1 MGYMSKEIDNIFKKL
16 DSMNSEATMLDENAL
31 SNVDTW
37 YDTGCYALN
46 AILGGSCRKG
56 GIPKGRIVGF
66 SGESM
71 TGKTFVVN
79 KILANAQKQGV
90 FPVIFDTEFA
100 IDESS
105 TKGVGLDASKTK
117 YVPVYTVDQCRNQ
130 LSAFL
135 DSVIESGQQGKFIV
149 SIDSLGNL
157 SSQKEIDDIA
167 KDKSAADMGLRA
179 KSLKSMLRTLTYKA
193 GKAGVTILFTNHTYA
208 DPGAMFPTLVKTQ
221 SGGSGPVYMASIL
234 VQLAKRN
241 EKEGEGDSGSL
252 KTDKLAEANKYSGVT
267 LRALTV
273 KNRFVPPF
281 LEAEMYL
288 SFKSGLNKYSGL
300 LQMAAAR
307 GIVEQTGSTYLVGVD
322 CGQYK
327 KGDKLGYAKNFVKDA
342 SFFEDFIIPEL
353 DKKLAEDYKYNGN
366 PTVEDELEAIADEQG

>member
-1 MGYMSKEIDNIFKKL
+1 MGKEIDNIFKKL
-16 DSMNSEATMLDENAL
+16 DSMNAEASFLDDNAL

-71 TGKTFVVN
+71 TGKTFIVN
-79 KILANAQKQGV
+79 KILANAQKQGIY
-90 FPVIFDTEFA
+90 PVIFDTEFA

-167 KDKSAADMGLRA
+167 KDKAAMDMGLRA

-193 GKAGVTILFTNHTYA
+193 GRAGVTILFTNHTYS

-241 EKEGEGDSGSL
+241 EKEGEGDSGAL
-252 KTDKLAEANKYSGVT
+252 NTDKLAEANKYSGVT

-300 LQMAAAR
+300 LQMATAR
-307 GIVEQTGSTYLVGVD
+307 GIIEQTGSTYVVGID
-322 CGQYK
+322 SGKYK
-327 KGDKLGYAKNFVKDA
+327 KGDKLGYAKNFVKDV
-342 SFFEDFIIPEL
+342 SFFEEFIIPEL
-353 DKKLAEDYKYNGN
+353 DKKLAEDYKYNN
-366 PTVEDELEAIADEQG
+366 TPTEEEELAAISDEQGE

>member
-1 MGYMSKEIDNIFKKL
+1 MSKEIDNIFKKL

-79 KILANAQKQGV
+79 KILANAQKQDV
-90 FPVIFDTEFA
+90 YPVIFDTEFA

-241 EKEGEGDSGSL
+241 EKEGEGDSGAL

-307 GIVEQTGSTYLVGVD
+307 GIVEQTGSTYVVGVD
-322 CGQYK
+322 CGKYK

-342 SFFEDFIIPEL
+342 SFFEDFLIPEL
-353 DKKLAEDYKYNGN
+353 DKKLAEDYKYNGT
-366 PTVEDELEAIADEQG
+366 PTEEDELEAIADEQGE

>member
-1 MGYMSKEIDNIFKKL
+1 MEKEIDNIFKKL
-16 DSMNSEATMLDENAL
+16 DSLNSEATFLDENAL

-56 GIPKGRIVGF
+56 GVPKGRIVGF

-71 TGKTFVVN
+71 TGKTFIVN

-90 FPVIFDTEFA
+90 YPVIFDTEFA
-100 IDESS
+100 IDEGS
-105 TKGVGLDASKTK
+105 TRGVGLNPSKTK

-135 DSVIESGQQGKFIV
+135 DSVIENKQEGKFII

-179 KSLKSMLRTLTYKA
+179 KSLKSLLRTLTYKA
-193 GKAGVTILFTNHTYA
+193 GRAGVTILFTNHTYA
-208 DPGAMFPTLVKTQ
+208 DPGAMYPSLVKTQ
-221 SGGSGPVYMASIL
+221 AGGSGPVYMASIL

-241 EKEGEGDSGSL
+241 EKEGEGDAGAVN
-252 KTDKLAEANKYSGVT
+252 TTKLAEANKYSGTT

-307 GIVEQTGSTYLVGVD
+307 GIVEQTGSTYVVGVD
-322 CGQYK
+322 CGKYK
-327 KGDKLGYAKNFVKDA
+327 KGEKLGYAKNFVKDI
-342 SFFEDFIIPEL
+342 SFFEDFLIPEL
-353 DKKLAEDYKYNGN
+353 DKRLTEDYKYNSN
-366 PTVEDELEAIADEQG
+366 DSEMQPKIEEEFTDNE

>member
-1 MGYMSKEIDNIFKKL
+1 MEKDINNIFKKL
-16 DSMNSEATMLDENAL
+16 DEMNNEASFLSDNAL

-46 AILGGSCRKG
+46 AILGGSCRTG
-56 GIPKGRIVGF
+56 GVPKGRIVGF

-71 TGKTFVVN
+71 TGKTFIVN

-90 FPVIFDTEFA
+90 YPVIFDTEFA
-100 IDESS
+100 IDEGS

-130 LSAFL
+130 LAAFL
-135 DSVIESGQQGKFIV
+135 DSVIESKQQGKFIV
-149 SIDSLGNL
+149 SVDSLGNL
-157 SSQKEIDDIA
+157 SSQKEVDDIA

-193 GKAGVTILFTNHTYA
+193 GKAGVTILFTNHTYS
-208 DPGAMFPTLVKTQ
+208 DPGAMFPSLVKQQ

-241 EKEGEGDSGSL
+241 EKEGEGDSGTMN
-252 KTDKLAEANKYSGVT
+252 TDKLAEANKYSGVT

-300 LQMAAAR
+300 LQMASAR
-307 GIVEQTGSTYLVGVD
+307 GIVEQTGSTYVVGVD
-322 CGQYK
+322 CGKYK
-327 KGDKLGYAKNFVKDA
+327 KGDKLGYAKNFVKDV

-353 DKKLAEDYKYNGN
+353 DKRLAKDYKYNN
-366 PTVEDELEAIADEQG
+366 SDVSADELDEEGAE

>member
-1 MGYMSKEIDNIFKKL
+1 MSKEIDSIFKKI
-16 DSMNSEATMLDENAL
+16 DSMNSEASMLNENAL

-56 GIPKGRIVGF
+56 GVPKGRIVGF

-71 TGKTFVVN
+71 TGKTFIVN
-79 KILANAQKQGV
+79 KILAQAQKQGV
-90 FPVIFDTEFA
+90 YPVIFDTEFA

-105 TKGVGLDASKTK
+105 TKGVGLDPSKTK

-130 LSAFL
+130 IAAFL
-135 DSVIESGQQGKFIV
+135 DSVIEAKQEGKFII

-157 SSQKEIDDIA
+157 AAQKEVDDIA

-179 KSLKSMLRTLTYKA
+179 KSLKSLLRSLTYKA
-193 GKAGVTILFTNHTYA
+193 GKAGVTILFTNHTYS
-208 DPGAMFPTLVKTQ
+208 DPGAMFPSLVKNQ
-221 SGGSGPVYMASIL
+221 AGGSGPVYMASIL

-241 EKEGEGDSGSL
+241 EKEGEGDSGSID
-252 KTDKLAEANKYSGVT
+252 TGKLAEANKYSGTT

-273 KNRFVPPF
+273 KNRFIPPF

-288 SFKSGLNKYSGL
+288 SFTSGLNKYSGL
-300 LQMAAAR
+300 LQMATAR
-307 GIVEQTGSTYLVGVD
+307 GIVEQTGSTYVVGID
-322 CGQYK
+322 GGKYK
-327 KGDKLGYAKNFVKDA
+327 KGDKLGYAKNFAKDI
-342 SFFEDFIIPEL
+342 SFFEDFLIPAL
-353 DKKLAEDYKYNGN
+353 DERLAIDYKYNN
-366 PTVEDELEAIADEQG
+366 IEEIEENNDTQQD

>member
-1 MGYMSKEIDNIFKKL
+1 MSKEIDSIFKKL
-16 DSMNSEATMLDENAL
+16 DAMNSEATMLDENAL

-71 TGKTFVVN
+71 TGKTFIVN

-90 FPVIFDTEFA
+90 IPVIFDTEFA

-130 LSAFL
+130 ISAFL
-135 DSVIESGQQGKFIV
+135 DSVIEAGQQGKFII

-241 EKEGEGDSGSL
+241 EKEGEGDSGAL

-307 GIVEQTGSTYLVGVD
+307 GIVEQTGSTYVVGVD

-342 SFFEDFIIPEL
+342 SFFEDFLIPEL

-366 PTVEDELEAIADEQG
+366 PTEEDELEAISDEQGE

>member
-1 MGYMSKEIDNIFKKL
+1 MSKEIDNIFKKL
-16 DSMNSEATMLDENAL
+16 DAMNSEATMLDENAL

-90 FPVIFDTEFA
+90 YPVIFDTEFA

-241 EKEGEGDSGSL
+241 EKEGEGDSGAL

-322 CGQYK
+322 SGKYK

-342 SFFEDFIIPEL
+342 SFFEDFLIPEL

-366 PTVEDELEAIADEQG
+366 PTEEDELEAISDEQGE

>member
-1 MGYMSKEIDNIFKKL
+1 MSKEIDNIFKKL

-90 FPVIFDTEFA
+90 IPVIFDTEFA

-130 LSAFL
+130 ISGFL
-135 DSVIESGQQGKFIV
+135 DSVIESNQQGKFII

-167 KDKSAADMGLRA
+167 KDKSAMDMGTRA

-193 GKAGVTILFTNHTYA
+193 GKAGVTIMFTNHTYS

-241 EKEGEGDSGSL
+241 EKEGEGDSGNL

-322 CGQYK
+322 SGKYK

-353 DKKLAEDYKYNGN
+353 DKKLAEDYKYNGS
-366 PTVEDELEAIADEQG
+366 PTVEDELEAISDEQGE

>member
-1 MGYMSKEIDNIFKKL
+1 MSKEIDNIFKKL
-16 DSMNSEATMLDENAL
+16 DAMNSEATMLDENAL

-90 FPVIFDTEFA
+90 IPVIFDTEFA

-130 LSAFL
+130 ISGFL
-135 DSVIESGQQGKFIV
+135 DSVIESNQQGKFII

-167 KDKSAADMGLRA
+167 KDKSAMDMGLRA

-241 EKEGEGDSGSL
+241 EKEGEGDSGAL

-322 CGQYK
+322 SGKYK

-353 DKKLAEDYKYNGN
+353 DKKLAEDYKYNGS
-366 PTVEDELEAIADEQG
+366 PTVEDELEAISDEQGE

>member
-1 MGYMSKEIDNIFKKL
+1 MSKEIDNIFKKL

>member
-1 MGYMSKEIDNIFKKL
+1 MSKEIDNIFKKL
-16 DSMNSEATMLDENAL
+16 DLMNSEASMLNENAL

-56 GIPKGRIVGF
+56 GVPRGRIVGF

-71 TGKTFVVN
+71 TGKTFIVN
-79 KILANAQKQGV
+79 KILAQAQKQGV

-100 IDESS
+100 VDEGS
-105 TKGVGLDASKTK
+105 TKGVGLDASRTK

-130 LSAFL
+130 IAAFL
-135 DSVIESGQQGKFIV
+135 DSVIEAKQEGKFII

-157 SSQKEIDDIA
+157 AAQKEIDDIA

-208 DPGAMFPTLVKTQ
+208 DPGAMFPSLVKNQ
-221 SGGSGPVYMASIL
+221 AGGSGPMYMASIL

-241 EKEGEGDSGSL
+241 EKEGEGDSGGINTS
-252 KTDKLAEANKYSGVT
+252 KLAEANKYSGTT

-273 KNRFVPPF
+273 KNRFIPPF

-288 SFKSGLNKYSGL
+288 SFTSGLNKYSGL

-307 GIVEQTGSTYLVGVD
+307 GIVEQTGSTYVVGID
-322 CGQYK
+322 GGKYK
-327 KGDKLGYAKNFVKDA
+327 KGDKLGYAKNFAKDV
-342 SFFEDFIIPEL
+342 SFFEDFLIPAL
-353 DKKLAEDYKYNGN
+353 DERLVIDYKYNN
-366 PTVEDELEAIADEQG
+366 ANEEQNEGCE

>member
-1 MGYMSKEIDNIFKKL
+1 MSKEIDNIFKKL
-16 DSMNSEATMLDENAL
+16 DSMNSEATMLDGNAL
-31 SNVDTW
+31 SNVDAW

-71 TGKTFVVN
+71 TGKTFIVN

-90 FPVIFDTEFA
+90 IPVIFDTEFA

-130 LSAFL
+130 ISGFL
-135 DSVIESGQQGKFIV
+135 DSVIESNQQGKFII

-167 KDKSAADMGLRA
+167 KDKSAMDMGTRA

-193 GKAGVTILFTNHTYA
+193 GKAGVTIMFTNHTYS

-241 EKEGEGDSGSL
+241 EKEGEGDSGAL

-322 CGQYK
+322 SGKYK

-366 PTVEDELEAIADEQG
+366 PTVEDELAAISDEQGE

>member
-1 MGYMSKEIDNIFKKL
+1 MSKEIDNIFKKL
-16 DSMNSEATMLDENAL
+16 DAMNNEATMLDENAL

-56 GIPKGRIVGF
+56 GVPKGRIVGF

-79 KILANAQKQGV
+79 KILANAQKIGV
-90 FPVIFDTEFA
+90 IPVIFDTEFA

-130 LSAFL
+130 ISGFL
-135 DSVIESGQQGKFIV
+135 DSVIESNQQGKFII

-167 KDKSAADMGLRA
+167 KDKSAMDMGTRA

-193 GKAGVTILFTNHTYA
+193 GKAGVTIMFTNHTYS

-241 EKEGEGDSGSL
+241 EKEGEGDSGNL

-322 CGQYK
+322 CGKYK

-353 DKKLAEDYKYNGN
+353 DKKLAEDYKYNAN
-366 PTVEDELEAIADEQG
+366 PTVEDELAAISDEQGE

>member
-1 MGYMSKEIDNIFKKL
+1 MSKEIDNIFKKL
-16 DSMNSEATMLDENAL
+16 DAMNNEATMLDENAL

-56 GIPKGRIVGF
+56 GVPKGRIVGF

-79 KILANAQKQGV
+79 KILANAQKIGV
-90 FPVIFDTEFA
+90 IPVIFDTEFA

-130 LSAFL
+130 ISGFL
-135 DSVIESGQQGKFIV
+135 DSVIESNQQGKFII

-167 KDKSAADMGLRA
+167 KDKSAMDMGTRA

-193 GKAGVTILFTNHTYA
+193 GKAGVTIMFTNHTYS

-241 EKEGEGDSGSL
+241 EKEGEGDSGNL

-307 GIVEQTGSTYLVGVD
+307 GIVEQTGSTYLVGVN
-322 CGQYK
+322 CGKYK

-353 DKKLAEDYKYNGN
+353 DKKLAEDYKYNAN
-366 PTVEDELEAIADEQG
+366 PTVEDELAAISDEQGE

>member
-1 MGYMSKEIDNIFKKL
+1 MSKEIDNIFKKL

-90 FPVIFDTEFA
+90 YPVIFDTEFA

-241 EKEGEGDSGSL
+241 EKEGEGDSGAL

-322 CGQYK
+322 SGKYK

-353 DKKLAEDYKYNGN
+353 DKKLAEDYKYNGT
-366 PTVEDELEAIADEQG
+366 PTVEDELEAISDEQGE

>member
-1 MGYMSKEIDNIFKKL
+1 MSKEIDNIFKKL

-71 TGKTFVVN
+71 TGKTFIVN
-79 KILANAQKQGV
+79 KILANAQKQGIY
-90 FPVIFDTEFA
+90 PVIFDTEFA

-135 DSVIESGQQGKFIV
+135 DSVIESNQQGKFIV

-167 KDKSAADMGLRA
+167 KDKAAMDMGLRA

-193 GKAGVTILFTNHTYA
+193 GKAGVTILFTNHTYS

-241 EKEGEGDSGSL
+241 EKEGEGDSGAL

-288 SFKSGLNKYSGL
+288 SFTSGLNKYSGL
-300 LQMAAAR
+300 LQMATAR
-307 GIVEQTGSTYLVGVD
+307 GIVEQTGSTYVVGVD
-322 CGQYK
+322 CGKYK
-327 KGDKLGYAKNFVKDA
+327 KGDKLGYAKNFVKDV

-353 DKKLAEDYKYNGN
+353 DKKLAEDYKYNAS
-366 PTVEDELEAIADEQG
+366 PTEEEELAAISDEHGE

>member
-1 MGYMSKEIDNIFKKL
+1 MSKEINDIFKKL
-16 DSMNSEATMLDENAL
+16 DSMNTEASFLDQNAL

-37 YDTGCYALN
+37 YDTGCYTLN

-56 GIPKGRIVGF
+56 GVPKGRIVGF
-66 SGESM
+66 SGESGS
-71 TGKTFVVN
+71 GKTFIVN

-90 FPVIFDTEFA
+90 IPVIFDTEFA
-100 IDESS
+100 IDEGS

-130 LSAFL
+130 ISAFL
-135 DSVIESGQQGKFIV
+135 DSVIEAKQYGKFII

-193 GKAGVTILFTNHTYA
+193 GRAGVTIIFTNHTYA
-208 DPGAMFPTLVKTQ
+208 DPGAMFPSLVKTQ

-241 EKEGEGDSGSL
+241 EKEGEGDSGTADTS
-252 KTDKLAEANKYSGVT
+252 KLAEANKYSGLT
-267 LRALTV
+267 IRALTV
-273 KNRFVPPF
+273 KNRFIPPF

-288 SFKSGLNKYSGL
+288 SWKSGLNKYSGL
-300 LQMAAAR
+300 LQMATAR
-307 GIVEQTGSTYLVGVD
+307 GIIEQTGSTYVVGMD
-322 CGQYK
+322 SGKYK
-327 KGDKLGYAKNFVKDA
+327 KGDKLGYAKNFVKDI
-342 SFFEDFIIPEL
+342 SFFEDFLIPEIDNRL
-353 DKKLAEDYKYNGN
+353 ESDYKYNS
-366 PTVEDELEAIADEQG
+366 TASKSEEDELEEVIGNE

>member
-1 MGYMSKEIDNIFKKL
+1 MSKEIDSIFKKL
-16 DSMNSEATMLDENAL
+16 DAMNSEATMLDENAL

-71 TGKTFVVN
+71 TGKTFIVN

-90 FPVIFDTEFA
+90 IPVIFDTEFA

-130 LSAFL
+130 ISGFL
-135 DSVIESGQQGKFIV
+135 DNVIEAGQQGKFII

-167 KDKSAADMGLRA
+167 KDKSAMDMGLRA

-193 GKAGVTILFTNHTYA
+193 GKAGVTIMFTNHTYS
-208 DPGAMFPTLVKTQ
+208 DPGAMFPSLVKTQ

-241 EKEGEGDSGSL
+241 EKEGEGDSGAVNTS
-252 KTDKLAEANKYSGVT
+252 KLAEANKYSGT
-267 LRALTV
+267 TIRALTV

-300 LQMAAAR
+300 LQMATSR
-307 GIVEQTGSTYLVGVD
+307 GIIEQTGSTYVVGMD
-322 CGQYK
+322 CGKYK
-327 KGDKLGYAKNFVKDA
+327 KGDKLGYAKNFVKDL

-353 DKKLAEDYKYNGN
+353 DKKLADDYKYNN
-366 PTVEDELEAIADEQG
+366 MNDNHVEDNTIPSEQEEE

>member
-1 MGYMSKEIDNIFKKL
+1 MSKEIDNIFKKL
-16 DSMNSEATMLDENAL
+16 DSMNSEATMLDSNAL
-31 SNVDTW
+31 SNVDAW

-46 AILGGSCRKG
+46 AILGGNCRKG

-71 TGKTFVVN
+71 TGKTFIVN

-90 FPVIFDTEFA
+90 YPVIFDTEFA

-130 LSAFL
+130 ISAFL
-135 DSVIESGQQGKFIV
+135 DSVIESKQYGKFII

-167 KDKSAADMGLRA
+167 KDKSAMDMGLRA

-193 GKAGVTILFTNHTYA
+193 GKAGVTILFTNHTYS
-208 DPGAMFPTLVKTQ
+208 DPGAMFPSLVKTQ

-241 EKEGEGDSGSL
+241 EKEGEGDSGNLS
-252 KTDKLAEANKYSGVT
+252 TDKLAEANKYSGVT

-307 GIVEQTGSTYLVGVD
+307 GIVEQTGSTYVVGVD
-322 CGQYK
+322 SGKYK
-327 KGDKLGYAKNFVKDA
+327 KGDKLGYAKNFVKDV

-353 DKKLAEDYKYNGN
+353 DKKLEADYKYNN
-366 PTVEDELEAIADEQG
+366 ASTEAEELEMLPEEAE

>member
-1 MGYMSKEIDNIFKKL
+1 MSKEIDNIFKKL
-16 DSMNSEATMLDENAL
+16 DAMNSEATMLDENAL

-90 FPVIFDTEFA
+90 YPVIFDTEFA

-241 EKEGEGDSGSL
+241 EKEGEGDSGAL

-307 GIVEQTGSTYLVGVD
+307 GIVEQTGSTYVVGVD

-342 SFFEDFIIPEL
+342 SFFEDFLIPEL

-366 PTVEDELEAIADEQG
+366 PTEEDELEAISDEQGE